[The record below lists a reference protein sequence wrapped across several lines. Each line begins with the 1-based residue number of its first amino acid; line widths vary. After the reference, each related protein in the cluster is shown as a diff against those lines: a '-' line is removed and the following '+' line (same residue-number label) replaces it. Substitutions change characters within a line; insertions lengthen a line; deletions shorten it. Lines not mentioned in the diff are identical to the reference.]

1 MASHGDG
8 HHQQQMLRAVPSREV
23 GNGDVDR
30 RRSGAGA
37 HIGSENLAPA
47 ARGKAEQGSRIGDTL
62 GDITNIIAGRAGTGL
77 NKLSKPLGDCFAQ
90 QQQQQQQQERVAQQR
105 QDEESK
111 RRREEVA
118 PRQFAMSQESSFDAA
133 FLEDSKD
140 VQKVSE
146 YASEIHERLFE
157 DEAKLR
163 PRPNYMESQPEVS
176 SKMRGILLDW
186 LVEVHQKY
194 RLRPETLFLAQYL
207 IDHYL
212 SVRTILRKRLQLLG
226 VTCTFI
232 AAKFEEINPPKASD
246 FAYITNNTYTKDDI
260 LKLECVV
267 LSALDFDIV
276 VPTPVHFFD
285 RLVRASGGGSVHA
298 SLVQYVLELTITDI
312 TLIRHAPSHMVSAA
326 ILLSN
331 ELLRREPVW
340 PAAMEHHSHYRESDL
355 RTCANELRVLWEGAA
370 TSSLQAVRRKFQLEF
385 YCKVADMTFP
395 STA

>member
-1 MASHGDG
+1 MALHGDG
-8 HHQQQMLRAVPSREV
+8 HHQHQMLRGMPSREV
-23 GNGDVDR
+23 GNGDLSR

-37 HIGSENLAPA
+37 HIGSENEAPA
-47 ARGKAEQGSRIGDTL
+47 ARGKAEQGSRIGDAL

-90 QQQQQQQQERVAQQR
+90 QQQQQQQEREVAQQR
-105 QDEESK
+105 
-111 RRREEVA
+111 
-118 PRQFAMSQESSFDAA
+118 QESSFDAA

-207 IDHYL
+207 IDRYL

-276 VPTPVHFFD
+276 VPTPAHFFD
-285 RLVRASGGGSVHA
+285 RLVRASGGDSVHT
-298 SLVQYVLELTITDI
+298 SLVQYLLELAITDI
-312 TLIRHAPSHMVSAA
+312 KLIRHAPSRMVSAA

-331 ELLRREPVW
+331 ELLRRGPVW

-385 YCKVADMTFP
+385 YCKVADMTCT